1 MRIRDSTLTL
11 PLLRNQYSNST
22 QVRRTIEVPMV
33 SLRKTPQKRLF
44 CVRVVTPYTPKIERT
59 SIPSLIN
66 CTVLEKVETS
76 RPWEGSWTSIKLET
90 LSLVRYGRGGA
101 SPVIYLY
108 HRCNSRKDFPSTLLV
123 VKPFERTKNKRT
135 NKTKKSFQDSWMRLT
150 LTRSWLVMSP
160 RSVYRY

>member
-76 RPWEGSWTSIKLET
+76 RP
-90 LSLVRYGRGGA
+90 
-101 SPVIYLY
+101 
-108 HRCNSRKDFPSTLLV
+108 
-123 VKPFERTKNKRT
+123 
-135 NKTKKSFQDSWMRLT
+135 
-150 LTRSWLVMSP
+150 
-160 RSVYRY
+160 